1 MRTLRRTN
9 LKIVLA
15 VVIALLCGWA
25 IARADLFN
33 SSGSPAVKPVAEV
46 SSDDDAGDQQATTS
60 YDGPMVRQRV
70 AIALHVA
77 KGADRG
83 RIQRE
88 MRRAAGKEKV
98 GPLSDATFAVFSED
112 MLNYLVPE
120 MTVVLPEGATT
131 EDGEVLMRDH
141 TFTGVSF
148 YLVQNVLVHDLT
160 FAVIPHGVSSEQVK
174 AKEDAEGVL
183 DDSLNHYTTTVQ
195 RSGVIVR
202 YLGAIISDRQIQAVR
217 EAMARAAGVTPAQ
230 VAVEATEPGPGVDL
244 SNGTPLLTD
253 DLATHHHH

>member
-9 LKIVLA
+9 PKIVLA

-25 IARADLFN
+25 IARADLFDP
-33 SSGSPAVKPVAEV
+33 SGSPAAVEPVAQV
-46 SSDDDAGDQQATTS
+46 SDNDAGDQQATTS

-70 AIALHVA
+70 AIALHLA
-77 KGADRG
+77 KGTDQG
-83 RIQRE
+83 RVQRE
-88 MRRAAGKEKV
+88 MRRAAAAEKV
-98 GPLSDATFAVFSED
+98 GPLSGATFAVFSED

-120 MTVVLPEGATT
+120 MTVVLPEGAGT

-141 TFTGVSF
+141 AFTGVSF

-160 FAVIPHGVSSEQVK
+160 FAVIPHGVSSEQVQ

-202 YLGAIISDRQIQAVR
+202 YLGAVISDRQIQAVR

-244 SNGTPLLTD
+244 GNGTPLLTD
-253 DLATHHHH
+253 DLATHHH

>member
-1 MRTLRRTN
+1 MATLRRTN

-25 IARADLFN
+25 VARAGVFD
-33 SSGSPAVKPVAEV
+33 SSGSPAVKPVAQL
-46 SSDDDAGDQQATTS
+46 SDDDAGDQQATTS
-60 YDGPMVRQRV
+60 YDGPMVRRRV

-77 KGADRG
+77 KGADPA
-83 RIQRE
+83 RIRRE
-88 MRRAAGKEKV
+88 LRRAADREKV
-98 GPLSDATFAVFSED
+98 GPLQDATFAVFSED

-120 MTVVLPEGATT
+120 MTVVLPEGTTT

-141 TFTGVSF
+141 SFTGVTF

-160 FAVIPHGVSSEQVK
+160 FAVIPHGVTPARVQ
-174 AKEDAEGVL
+174 AAEDAEGVL
-183 DDSLNHYTTTVQ
+183 SDSLNSYTTTVQ
-195 RSGVIVR
+195 RSGLTVR
-202 YLGAIISDRQIQAVR
+202 YFGAIISDRQVQAVR

-230 VAVEATEPGPGVDL
+230 VAVEASMPGPGVDL
-244 SNGTPLLTD
+244 SNGVPVLGD